1 MFRTM
6 DYQQLL
12 SHYSQ
17 GADVLAKTLKGVS
30 AAQLDEVPIPETWS
44 IREVVC
50 HLADAE
56 IVYADRMKRVLINDN
71 PTVFEWSPDDSVRD
85 DFCRHRDVDNELT
98 VIDSIRRQMLSIL
111 QHQNVEIWQRTA
123 VHSLDGPMTLETLL
137 ERIVE
142 HVPHH
147 CGFIEQKRA
156 ALNEG

>member
-1 MFRTM
+1 M
-6 DYQQLL
+6 DYQELL
-12 SHYSQ
+12 SNYSQ
-17 GADVLAKTLKGVS
+17 GADVLSKALKGIS
-30 AAQLDEVPIPETWS
+30 NAQMDEVPIPETWS
-44 IREVVC
+44 IRQVVC

-56 IVYADRMKRVLINDN
+56 IVYADRMKRVLIDDN
-71 PTVFEWSPDDSVRD
+71 PAVFEWSPDEFSQD
-85 DFCRHRDVDNELT
+85 DFCRHREIDNELT
-98 VIDSIRRQMLSIL
+98 VIDSIRRQMISIL
-111 QHQNVEIWQRTA
+111 QHQDVEIWQRTA